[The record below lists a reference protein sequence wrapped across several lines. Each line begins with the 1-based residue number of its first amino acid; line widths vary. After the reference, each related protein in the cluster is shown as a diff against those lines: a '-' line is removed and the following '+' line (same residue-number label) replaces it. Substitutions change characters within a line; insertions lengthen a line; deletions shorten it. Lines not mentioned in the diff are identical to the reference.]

1 MYNAHKNKLRVL
13 MSIAN
18 IFMHKTANWLKRR
31 NLETCIN
38 NLIQFDTLKFIG
50 YLHLLSVV
58 RKIYGQNVLRILFNI
73 LSNPNVD
80 WQNIIPFTNIS
91 TLHWTPNVK
100 VIHYDK

>member
-58 RKIYGQNVLRILFNI
+58 RKIYGQNVYAAYYGYF
-73 LSNPNVD
+73 
-80 WQNIIPFTNIS
+80 S
-91 TLHWTPNVK
+91 TYFQ
-100 VIHYDK
+100 IQM